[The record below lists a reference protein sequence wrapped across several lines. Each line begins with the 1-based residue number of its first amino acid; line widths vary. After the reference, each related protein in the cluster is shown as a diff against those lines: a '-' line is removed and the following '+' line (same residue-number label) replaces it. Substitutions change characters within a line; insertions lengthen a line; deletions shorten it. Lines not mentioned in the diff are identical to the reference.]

1 MLSEK
6 RIGNMIE
13 DELLWLEKF
22 AATERTNIYKN
33 NILEADRRITRMSA
47 LYEVMEVVPS
57 DDAQNI
63 VRVIKDKLQLVK

>member
-1 MLSEK
+1 M
-6 RIGNMIE
+6 
-13 DELLWLEKF
+13 WLEKF

-33 NILEADRRITRMSA
+33 SILEADRRITRMSA
-47 LYEVMEVVPS
+47 LYEVMEEVPS